1 MPTRRSI
8 LAAMGALALLPWN
21 LKAAPAVPTSLPLWP
36 GSPPGGG
43 GPSGDV
49 RQNSKGAVSNIAI
62 PKIDVFAPKAP
73 NGTAFLI
80 AAGGGY
86 KRIEMQNE
94 ALPAAKW
101 LNARGITTFVLS
113 YRLPDEGWAAG
124 PMAPL
129 QDAQRALRLIRANAE
144 SFRIDAGRLGVL
156 GFSAGGHLLGLAATR
171 SAFASYE
178 PVDATDKLRARP
190 DLAALIYPIIT
201 LKPPYDHT
209 STRKVLIGSHPGP
222 ALSSEW
228 SVEDHVK
235 AHCPPMFLVQAEDD
249 PISDPQNTLIMQA
262 ACEKAGVPVE
272 LHRLASG
279 GHGFG
284 MGVPGTDSAAWP
296 DFLAAWLGRQT
307 AVSPG

>member
-8 LAAMGALALLPWN
+8 LVAMGAFALLPGISRAAA
-21 LKAAPAVPTSLPLWP
+21 AAPASLPLWP
-36 GSPPGGG
+36 DLPPGGG

-49 RQNSKGAVSNIAI
+49 RQNSKGAVSNIAV

-94 ALPAAKW
+94 ALPAAHW
-101 LNARGITTFVLS
+101 LNDRGITAFVLS
-113 YRLPDEGWAAG
+113 YRLPAEDWEAG
-124 PMAPL
+124 PLAPL
-129 QDAQRALRLIRANAE
+129 QDAQRALRVIRANAGT
-144 SFRIDAGRLGVL
+144 FQINPDRLGVL

-178 PVDATDKLRARP
+178 PIDSADSLSARP
-190 DLAALIYPIIT
+190 DLAALIYPVIT
-201 LKPPYDHT
+201 LKPPFDHT
-209 STRKVLIGSHPGP
+209 WTRKMLIGSHPSP
-222 ALSSEW
+222 ALSSAW

-235 AHCPPMFLVQAEDD
+235 ARCPAVFLVQAQDD

-262 ACEKAGVPVE
+262 ACEKADVPVE

-284 MGVPGTDSAAWP
+284 MGVPGTDTAARP
-296 DFLAAWLGRQT
+296 GYFSTWLDKQIPPRG
-307 AVSPG
+307 